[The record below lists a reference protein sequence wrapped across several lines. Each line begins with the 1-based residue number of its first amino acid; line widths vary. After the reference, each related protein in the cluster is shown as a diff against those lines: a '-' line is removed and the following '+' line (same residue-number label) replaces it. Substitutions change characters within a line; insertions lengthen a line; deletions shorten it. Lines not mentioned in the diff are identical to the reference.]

1 MRWSSETYQSNQDTN
16 NYLFF
21 SSPALFVL
29 TFLILHFTTAI
40 SEPSFRFVFAYRDIA
55 VEFLRVASPCR
66 SNHQGNLLL
75 SDAAL
80 RRSSRPWPCQWA
92 VSLSLSFF
100 LSLPLS
106 FSVSF
111 FLSIFLSS
119 PFVFLRVS
127 PFSGHLSFRLSFFP
141 RRLLSSFSHLPTND
155 RMPLVCDV
163 STVYVLLVARRPE
176 TSHSVA
182 PFGHSV
188 LVAPTPDSI
197 TFSLPR
203 RGSSSCLPSLSGFL
217 SCAFPR
223 SFFSPRSC
231 PAVLSVSLS
240 YVYLPTISIP
250 PPLSRLS
257 LPPPLPSTDALIR
270 TLLF

>member
-1 MRWSSETYQSNQDTN
+1 MKHTRAIKTQTIIYSSRPLLS
-16 NYLFF
+16 L
-21 SSPALFVL
+21 SSPFS
-29 TFLILHFTTAI
+29 FCIPRPQFQ
-40 SEPSFRFVFAYRDIA
+40 PSFRFVFAYRDIA

-188 LVAPTPDSI
+188 LVAPTPDST